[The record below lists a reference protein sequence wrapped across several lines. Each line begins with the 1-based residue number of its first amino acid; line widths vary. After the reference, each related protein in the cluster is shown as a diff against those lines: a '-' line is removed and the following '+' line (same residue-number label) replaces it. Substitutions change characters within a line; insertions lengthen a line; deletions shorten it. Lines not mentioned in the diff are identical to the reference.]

1 MAGFLALIL
10 QLLAWMI
17 IARVLLSWFPDARRH
32 PMVQI
37 LYQITDPIMLP
48 LQRLNLRA
56 GMFDF
61 SPIIAIL
68 VLQFLA
74 AALSGRGLF

>member
-1 MAGFLALIL
+1 MGAFLATLL
-10 QLLAWMI
+10 QLLTWLI
-17 IARVLLSWFPDARRH
+17 VARVLLSWFPDARRH
-32 PMVQI
+32 PLAQI

-48 LQRLNLRA
+48 LQRMGLRA

-68 VLQFLA
+68 VLQLLSA
-74 AALSGRGLF
+74 AVARL

>member
-1 MAGFLALIL
+1 MSELLGFVAVLLRLFTWLI
-10 QLLAWMI
+10 I
-17 IARVLLSWFPDARRH
+17 GRVLVSWFPDARRH
-32 PMVQI
+32 PIVQI
-37 LYQITDPIMLP
+37 LFQITDPIMLP
-48 LQRLNLRA
+48 LQRLGLRA

-74 AALSGRGLF
+74 AALTRL